1 VADALLLQRE
11 GPVSIGA
18 GAHGLAATV
27 APEQLV
33 EVLEAQVADVTAP
46 LAQRG

>member
-1 VADALLLQRE
+1 
-11 GPVSIGA
+11 VSIGA

-33 EVLEAQVADVTAP
+33 EALEAQVADVTEP
-46 LAQRG
+46 LSAR